1 MNLERPSFFWPITRQ
16 FVTFCLEILSVKFL
30 YLHSAKVYVFCALT
44 ILLIL
49 LFQAIRATV
58 RWSGSSEKTIR
69 NVIKEKLYFGDFVG
83 RPYPKY
89 KKSIFEKLTTE
100 QKDAIRKAVI
110 DI

>member
-1 MNLERPSFFWPITRQ
+1 MF
-16 FVTFCLEILSVKFL
+16 LSVIFL
-30 YLHSAKVYVFCALT
+30 YLHFYTQPDFFEVLLIKYEAIWTIHFYVFWALT

-49 LFQAIRATV
+49 LFQAIRLTA
-58 RWSGSSEKTIR
+58 RYSGSSEKTIR
-69 NVIKEKLYFGDFVG
+69 NVIKEKLYFGDFIG

-89 KKSIFEKLTTE
+89 KTSIFEKLTME

>member
-1 MNLERPSFFWPITRQ
+1 MTVHKSAETIQGRKLFKGGNYMRKYGIWT
-16 FVTFCLEILSVKFL
+16 
-30 YLHSAKVYVFCALT
+30 LHFYVFRALT

-49 LFQAIRATV
+49 LFQAIRLTA
-58 RWSGSSEKTIR
+58 RYSGSSEKTIR
-69 NVIKEKLYFGDFVG
+69 NVIKEKLYFGDFIG

-89 KKSIFEKLTTE
+89 KKSIFEKLTME